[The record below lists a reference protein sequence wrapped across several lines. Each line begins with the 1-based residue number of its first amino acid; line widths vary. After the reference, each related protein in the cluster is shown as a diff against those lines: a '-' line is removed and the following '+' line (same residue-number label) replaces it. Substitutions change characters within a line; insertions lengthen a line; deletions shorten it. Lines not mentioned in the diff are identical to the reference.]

1 MIQGLIS
8 HQLLTISFRSA
19 SMAITALLLLLVVGS
34 RSIAQAAT
42 IPVSF
47 AFDNLLLS
55 NGAPSPANPAV
66 PTVLSGTGSFDPLGA
81 ATLNSPGILTF
92 GFSPSGAPQGPVSFQ
107 ANFTLGV
114 NGGLDTL
121 IGTVLVDIA
130 PTGDGIGGWTILN
143 GTGVF
148 SGATG
153 MLNSTGVSVPPA
165 GPGQPPGNHIV
176 GKGQVTAPGLNAIP
190 EPGTIALFGI
200 GMAGVAGVA
209 VVRKKMS
216 KLIRHP
222 RARFFT

>member
-1 MIQGLIS
+1 
-8 HQLLTISFRSA
+8 
-19 SMAITALLLLLVVGS
+19 MAILAVLLLLILGS
-34 RSIAQAAT
+34 RSMVQAAT

-47 AFDNLLLS
+47 EFDNLLLS

-66 PTVLSGTGSFDPLGA
+66 PTVLSGTGSFNPFGA

-107 ANFTLGV
+107 ASFTLGV
-114 NGGLDTL
+114 NQGLDTL

-130 PTGDGIGGWTILN
+130 PTGDGIGAWTILN

-153 MLNSTGVSVPPA
+153 ILNSTGVGVPPA

-176 GKGQVTAPGLNAIP
+176 GTGQVTAPGLNAIP
-190 EPGTIALFGI
+190 EPSTIVLLGI
-200 GMAGVAGVA
+200 GMSGLAGVAA
-209 VVRKKMS
+209 
-216 KLIRHP
+216 IRQ
-222 RARFFT
+222 RRRS

>member
-1 MIQGLIS
+1 MLYSCAMVQNTRALNQRHMDRLG
-8 HQLLTISFRSA
+8 RA
-19 SMAITALLLLLVVGS
+19 NMATLAVLLLLILGS
-34 RSIAQAAT
+34 RSMVQAAT

-47 AFDNLLLS
+47 EFDNLLLG

-66 PTVLSGTGSFDPLGA
+66 PTVLSGTGSFNPFGA
-81 ATLNSPGILTF
+81 ATLNTPGILTF

-176 GKGQVTAPGLNAIP
+176 GTGQVTAPGLNAIP
-190 EPGTIALFGI
+190 EPGTITLLGV
-200 GMAGVAGVA
+200 GMAGLAGVA
-209 VVRKKMS
+209 VIRK
-216 KLIRHP
+216 R
-222 RARFFT
+222 RRR